1 MSPSHQSQ
9 IFRNAIALYDN
20 QRYYASHKLFKD
32 ALILE
37 PKNEEISKYI
47 YLSQEKLS
55 QQLKPLLVEVGKIT
69 QSYPRDFEQQRKLWL
84 TILSIDRDNEKATA
98 SLKLISEQVRQLGV
112 QERCKELQITAQQSH
127 EAQNLTLLNECYAE
141 IQVLGQTNEFPELQ
155 PIVDEAV
162 QDIANFRNQLRG
174 QLGKPNTYIITN
186 EFFDDYKL
194 ALVLLNAEYILDSAG
209 LPADPLA
216 NYQRARNKFLVA
228 LDRRIE
234 EELKSAE
241 RQEATNP
248 QVALK
253 TIAKCFDLIVEYTT
267 IHSEDL
273 DYLENFAD
281 LRKKKEQLESIIDRF
296 QTADVLF
303 KKAQSETLFKQFQ
316 LYIQVKNTFSSYPQ
330 IEDRIQEVV
339 SQVDTLLLH
348 RLKSEIQYVED
359 LLSQKNL
366 KEAVSALKSLLDE
379 KNEDNKLLSLLAEST
394 EARRFYLEIPKKLH
408 ELWEIERTIN
418 LLNSILEK
426 NNLGYSDYVQVLRYI
441 IHLIKNYSICT
452 ILFQFDLDT
461 IIDNYTRKLLDN
473 TNPSQDV
480 FLDAQQLLNEVRGNL
495 TQDVDLNHD
504 ALCKPKA
511 DTVMACL
518 KGNLT
523 TIELILKY
531 INDLNQIHACLYQK
545 RTLTDEM
552 YGNLAIILH
561 GPTYGATNALKS
573 QAQSILRGRKNR
585 KLGEEYLAEYY
596 LSLLTSPNSSSSEK
610 REALQLIAFTD
621 DRRFL
626 SEQRKEAKVW
636 GTISALTA
644 TAFLLMVLFMVVY
657 STLHQLAWSSMIIPL
672 LSALPTFAT
681 MLVYVRAN
689 NSYEKARNTRKELF
703 NDIDQHLKGQ

>member
-1 MSPSHQSQ
+1 MSLSHQSQ
-9 IFRNAIALYDN
+9 IFRNAIALYNN

-37 PKNEEISKYI
+37 PTNEEISRYI

-55 QQLKPLLVEVGKIT
+55 QQLKPLLIEVKSIT
-69 QSYPRDFEQQRKLWL
+69 QDYPTGFEQQRKLWL
-84 TILSIDRDNEKATA
+84 NILSIDRDNEEATVG
-98 SLKLISEQVRQLGV
+98 LKQISEQVRQLGV
-112 QERCKELQITAQQSH
+112 QERCKELQITAEQSYQ
-127 EAQNLTLLNECYAE
+127 AQNLTLLNECYAE
-141 IQVLGQTNEFPELQ
+141 IQVLSQSNEFRELQ
-155 PIVDEAV
+155 PIMDEAV
-162 QDIANFRNQLRG
+162 QDIADFRNQLRD
-174 QLGKPNTYIITN
+174 QLGKPNTYAITN
-186 EFFDDYKL
+186 EFFGDYKQ
-194 ALVLLNAEYILDSAG
+194 AMELLNAEYIIDSAG
-209 LPADPLA
+209 LPADPLV

-241 RQEATNP
+241 RQETANP
-248 QVALK
+248 EVALK
-253 TIAKCFDLIVEYTT
+253 TIEKCFDLVVEYTT
-267 IHSEDL
+267 IHSDDL
-273 DYLENFAD
+273 HNLENFED
-281 LRKKKEQLESIIDRF
+281 LIRKKEQLESIMDRF

-316 LYIQVKNTFSSYPQ
+316 LYIQVKHTFPSYPQ

-348 RLKSEIQYVED
+348 RLKGEIQYVED

-366 KEAVSALKSLLDE
+366 KEAVSALESLFDE
-379 KNEDNKLLSLLAEST
+379 KNEDNKLLSLLAENT
-394 EARRFYLEIPKKLH
+394 EARKFYLEIPKKLH
-408 ELWEIERTIN
+408 ELREIERTIN
-418 LLNSILEK
+418 LLNTILEK
-426 NNLGYSDYVQVLRYI
+426 NNLGYSDYVQVLRYAV
-441 IHLIKNYSICT
+441 HLIKNYSICT
-452 ILFQFDLDT
+452 ILFQFDLD
-461 IIDNYTRKLLDN
+461 IIIASYTRELLDN

-480 FLDAQQLLNEVRGNL
+480 FLDAQQLLDEVMENL
-495 TQDVDLNHD
+495 TQDVDFNQD

-511 DTVMACL
+511 DTVVTSL
-518 KGNLT
+518 KRNLT
-523 TIELILKY
+523 PIQLILKY

-552 YGNLAIILH
+552 YGDLATILH

-573 QAQSILRGRKNR
+573 QAQSILRDRKNG
-585 KLGEEYLAEYY
+585 KLGQEYLANYY
-596 LSLLTSPNSSSSEK
+596 SSLLISPSSSSDEK
-610 REALQLIAFTD
+610 REALLFIAFTD
-621 DRRFL
+621 DRRYL

-657 STLHQLAWSSMIIPL
+657 STLHQRTWSSMIIPL

-703 NDIDQHLKGQ
+703 NDMDQHLKGH